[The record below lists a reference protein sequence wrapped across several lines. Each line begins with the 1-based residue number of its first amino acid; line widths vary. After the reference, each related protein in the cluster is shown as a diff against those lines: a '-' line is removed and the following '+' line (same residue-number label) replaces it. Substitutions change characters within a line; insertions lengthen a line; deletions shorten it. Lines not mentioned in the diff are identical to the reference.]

1 MKANTN
7 LIIGGVL
14 VGGGLYYAYSKGW
27 LTKKAN
33 VSPVVETKQ
42 ESQATINDIKQE
54 QKAVVVAK
62 AKEVIKAAVVQK
74 VTTSLANPN
83 SLDSKV
89 KKLQTLLKV
98 GTDVKTY
105 MNPNSASNKAL
116 AATYGLDKGVV
127 SAANVDYY
135 IAKVTSNNTLVA
147 QKLAAQKQKAVQSQ
161 TINDAKKFLDLVNNK
176 GYKATLMKDVNSRT
190 LIFDSLKNTYADTNE
205 PKSFSKGTKFFK
217 GNFAAQPR
225 GGYVLFIGFDKKRIP
240 LNPSDFIVTS

>member
-1 MKANTN
+1 MKINQN
-7 LIIGGVL
+7 LVIGGVL

-27 LTKKAN
+27 FKKKT
-33 VSPVVETKQ
+33 ETPKEEVKQ
-42 ESQATINDIKQE
+42 ENQQVIKDIKQE
-54 QKAVVVAK
+54 QKAVI
-62 AKEVIKAAVVQK
+62 KENVKKAVVTAAIK
-74 VTTSLANPN
+74 TATTSLANPN

-89 KKLQTLLKV
+89 KKLQGLLKV

-105 MNPNSASNKAL
+105 MNPNSATNKAL

-127 SAANVDYY
+127 SATNVDYY
-135 IAKVTSNNTLVA
+135 IAKVSSNNTLVA

-190 LIFDSLKNTYADTNE
+190 LIFDSLKNTFADTNE

-217 GNFAAQPR
+217 GNFSAQPR

-240 LNPSDFIVTS
+240 LNPSDFIVTQ

>member
-27 LTKKAN
+27 LTKKAD

-42 ESQATINDIKQE
+42 DNQATINDIKQE

-62 AKEVIKAAVVQK
+62 AKQVIKAAVIQK

-105 MNPNSASNKAL
+105 MNANSATNKAL

-127 SAANVDYY
+127 SASNVDYY
-135 IAKVTSNNTLVA
+135 IAKVTSNNTLIK
-147 QKLAAQKQKAVQSQ
+147 QSILAKQAGSP
-161 TINDAKKFLDLVNNK
+161 TATAAAINNK
-176 GYKATLMKDVNSRT
+176 GTIRMLKDVNAPN
-190 LIFDSLKNTYADTNE
+190 LVKNKATGGFTAIGTRLLFKSGSVLGSGWTATARANTNDIVIT
-205 PKSFSKGTKFFK
+205 KNGTTF
-217 GNFAAQPR
+217 QQ
-225 GGYVLFIGFDKKRIP
+225 IP
-240 LNPSDFIVTS
+240 ANSIVVI

>member
-1 MKANTN
+1 MNKNY
-7 LIIGGVL
+7 IIGGAL
-14 VGGGLYYAYSKGW
+14 IVGGGLYYAYTKG
-27 LTKKAN
+27 LLDKFIKPKT
-33 VSPVVETKQ
+33 PETAKE
-42 ESQATINDIKQE
+42 ESQATINEIKTE
-54 QKAVVVAK
+54 QKAVVKDNVKK
-62 AKEVIKAAVVQK
+62 AVSAAIIKSA
-74 VTTSLANPN
+74 TTSLANPN

-105 MNPNSASNKAL
+105 MSPNSATNKAL

-135 IAKVTSNNTLVA
+135 IAKVQSNNTLVA

-190 LIFDSLKNTYADTNE
+190 LIFDSLKNTFADTNE

>member
-1 MKANTN
+1 MKVNTN

-27 LTKKAN
+27 FKKKT
-33 VSPVVETKQ
+33 ETPKEEVKQ
-42 ESQATINDIKQE
+42 ENQQVIKDIKQE
-54 QKAVVVAK
+54 QKAVI
-62 AKEVIKAAVVQK
+62 KENVKKAVVTAAIK
-74 VTTSLANPN
+74 TATTSLANPN

-89 KKLQTLLKV
+89 KKLQGLLKV

-105 MNPNSASNKAL
+105 MNPNSATNKAL

-127 SAANVDYY
+127 SATNVDYY
-135 IAKVTSNNTLVA
+135 IAKVSSNNTLVA

-190 LIFDSLKNTYADTNE
+190 LIFDSLKNTFADTNE

-217 GNFAAQPR
+217 GNFSAQPR

-240 LNPSDFIVTS
+240 LNPSDFIVTQ

>member
-14 VGGGLYYAYSKGW
+14 VGSGLYYAYSKGW
-27 LTKKAN
+27 LTKKADVN
-33 VSPVVETKQ
+33 PVVETKQ
-42 ESQATINDIKQE
+42 DNQATINDIKKE

-105 MNPNSASNKAL
+105 MSPNSATNKAL

-135 IAKVTSNNTLVA
+135 IAKVSSNNTLIK
-147 QKLAAQKQKAVQSQ
+147 QSILAKQAGSP
-161 TINDAKKFLDLVNNK
+161 TATAAAINNK
-176 GYKATLMKDVNSRT
+176 GTIRMLKDVNAPN
-190 LIFDSLKNTYADTNE
+190 LVKNKATGGFTAI
-205 PKSFSKGTKFFK
+205 GTKLLFK
-217 GNFAAQPR
+217 SGS
-225 GGYVLFIGFDKKRIP
+225 VLGSGWTATARAGTNDIVITKNGTTFQQIP
-240 LNPSDFIVTS
+240 ANSIVVI

>member
-1 MKANTN
+1 MNKNY
-7 LIIGGVL
+7 IIGGAL
-14 VGGGLYYAYSKGW
+14 IVGGGLYYAYTKG
-27 LTKKAN
+27 LLDKFIKPKTPEDA
-33 VSPVVETKQ
+33 KQ
-42 ESQATINDIKQE
+42 ESQSAIDEIKQE
-54 QKAVVVAK
+54 QKAVVKDNVKK
-62 AKEVIKAAVVQK
+62 AVSAAIIKSA
-74 VTTSLANPN
+74 TTSLANPN
-83 SLDSKV
+83 SIDSKV

-105 MNPNSASNKAL
+105 MNPNSATNKAL

-127 SAANVDYY
+127 SATNVDYY

-147 QKLAAQKQKAVQSQ
+147 QKLAALKQQKVQSQ

-176 GYKATLMKDVNSRT
+176 GFKATLMKDVSSRT

-217 GNFAAQPR
+217 GNFSAQPR

-240 LNPSDFIVTS
+240 LNPSDFIVTQ